1 MNNSSLILE
10 INAPMCCALELTLVD
25 KDAVTSFKFWSHR
38 AISMVEELKKV
49 KKYSRRALSSLQLC

>member
-1 MNNSSLILE
+1 
-10 INAPMCCALELTLVD
+10 MCCALELTLVD